1 MSHLTLPSF
10 FPAKLETHV
19 LPVNNLNS
27 WTGLGFVT
35 LRLGLS
41 FGFFF
46 PSLLGLS
53 SAGRFFESLLLAKVG
68 GRDCTKFPYQTE
80 STSFEKFKGESSTS
94 ERALA

>member
-1 MSHLTLPSF
+1 MKVFLSHLTVLF

-19 LPVNNLNS
+19 SPVNNLNS
-27 WTGLGFVT
+27 WIGLGFVT

-53 SAGRFFESLLLAKVG
+53 SAGRFFESSLLAKVME
-68 GRDCTKFPYQTE
+68 RDCTKFPYQTE
-80 STSFEKFKGESSTS
+80 STSFEKFKGELLTS
-94 ERALA
+94 D